1 VEGNLN
7 KPVRRVLMVISAAF
21 PVLALSGALWGD
33 NAVTNWTIAGV
44 AILFSGIFLGLITDK
59 ERK

>member
-1 VEGNLN
+1 
-7 KPVRRVLMVISAAF
+7 MVISAAF